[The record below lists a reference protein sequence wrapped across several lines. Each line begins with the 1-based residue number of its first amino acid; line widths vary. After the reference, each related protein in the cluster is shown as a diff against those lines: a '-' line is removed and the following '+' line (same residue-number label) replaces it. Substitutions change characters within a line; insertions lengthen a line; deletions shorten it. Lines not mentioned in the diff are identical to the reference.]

1 MENKIKI
8 YNRIAAVLVFI
19 GLPILFWA
27 LGDVPKRIVLKEAL
41 SILTLVAFSLMLMQ
55 FYLARS
61 NRKILKEHKMSRV
74 VKWHKVVGYIFV
86 PVLLLHPFFIVLPR
100 YFESGIEPKDA
111 LQTMLTSF
119 ESLGVVLGM
128 IAWVLMLLIGLT
140 SMFRKLLP
148 FSYKTW
154 RIIHGVLS
162 IAFVIVATWHALNL
176 GRHTDN
182 AMSVYILIA
191 AGAGVLLLLKT
202 YFSKTTKTSQKA

>member
-1 MENKIKI
+1 
-8 YNRIAAVLVFI
+8 
-19 GLPILFWA
+19 
-27 LGDVPKRIVLKEAL
+27 
-41 SILTLVAFSLMLMQ
+41 
-55 FYLARS
+55 
-61 NRKILKEHKMSRV
+61 MSRV

-191 AGAGVLLLLKT
+191 AGVGVLLLLKT

>member
-1 MENKIKI
+1 MRIKI

-191 AGAGVLLLLKT
+191 AGVGVLLLLKT